1 MISRRPT
8 GFLTMAALSLCLL
21 PVGSM
26 AQQKTLKEQ
35 LVGTWSLVA
44 FEGTGADGKK
54 TAVFG
59 AQPKGILMMDAGGH
73 YAMVLTDPGRPK
85 WKSNLRPELTTEEFA
100 AAAKG
105 LVAQFGSWSVDEGSK
120 VLTRRVERHAQSG
133 LRGLRVLTPRGDA
146 PNGGQKLSDDSRLF
160 LPPPGKRRDQYGHW
174 RIVSGQAGSK
184 SFS

>member
-1 MISRRPT
+1 MISRRIT

-26 AQQKTLKEQ
+26 AQQKSLKEQ

-44 FEGTGADGKK
+44 FESTGADGKK

-59 AQPKGILMMDAGGH
+59 AQPKGILMIDAGGH
-73 YAMVLTDPGRPK
+73 YAMVLADPGRPK

-120 VLTRRVERHAQSG
+120 VLTRKVEGALSPNLAGNEQKVTVGISG
-133 LRGLRVLTPRGDA
+133 DELTTTD
-146 PNGGQKLSDDSRLF
+146 PNSGVTGGRTETVY
-160 LPPPGKRRDQYGHW
+160 RRT
-174 RIVSGQAGSK
+174 K
-184 SFS
+184 